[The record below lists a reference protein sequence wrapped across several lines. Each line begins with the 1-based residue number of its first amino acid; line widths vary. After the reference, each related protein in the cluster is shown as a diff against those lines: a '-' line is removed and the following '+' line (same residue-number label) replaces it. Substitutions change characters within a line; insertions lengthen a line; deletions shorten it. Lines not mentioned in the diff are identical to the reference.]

1 MRGESPAYYIV
12 KDKMRKLLL
21 EKMFASKYLQ
31 DKRMQTAGRLHA
43 GGNQARMPGRISL

>member
-1 MRGESPAYYIV
+1 
-12 KDKMRKLLL
+12 MRKLLL

-43 GGNQARMPGRISL
+43 GGNQARMPGRIFL